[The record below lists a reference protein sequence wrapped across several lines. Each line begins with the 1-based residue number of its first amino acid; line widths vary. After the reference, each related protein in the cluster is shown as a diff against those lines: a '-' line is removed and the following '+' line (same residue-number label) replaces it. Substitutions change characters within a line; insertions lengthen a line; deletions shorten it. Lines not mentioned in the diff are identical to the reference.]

1 MNPKKVLYLLGI
13 TLMLGMF
20 AQNLF
25 MPILPAMQKEFQT
38 SATMINWTVSIFTV
52 MLAIMQI
59 IYGPFIDRFGRK
71 RVMIPALILFTIASI
86 GCYLV
91 DSIYGLLFFRALQ
104 GAGFAAIPIVAATI
118 IGDIFTGIQRASA
131 MGTYQMLLA
140 LSPAL
145 GPLLGGWI
153 GGIGGHSAVF
163 LFLAICAVFL
173 VGINAIL
180 LPETKKAQATSSGG
194 FTLGSFRNILLHPVG
209 ASVILIGFSQ
219 MYAYYCFLLFL
230 PVQLTNHYAVSVEII
245 GLVFLLVSVVFIISS
260 KLSAVLQNR
269 WGARKTLLVT
279 TGSNALAMF
288 LFMTAADVSFL
299 LLVVTSTLFA
309 LTLGVGMPAHT
320 ILLSEVFEAER
331 ATSIG
336 VYNFIRYTGM
346 AAGPI
351 LGAMLLEWGGVWL
364 EFGMAGILIALA
376 TLFAIQ
382 KVKRT
387 VANIQGEF

>member
-1 MNPKKVLYLLGI
+1 MSPKKVLYLLGI
-13 TLMLGMF
+13 TLLLGMF

-25 MPILPAMQKEFQT
+25 MPILPVMQQEFQT
-38 SATMINWTVSIFTV
+38 SATMINWTVSIFTI

-59 IYGPFIDRFGRK
+59 IYGPFIDRLGRK
-71 RVMIPALILFTIASI
+71 RVMIPALILYTIASI

-118 IGDIFTGIQRASA
+118 IGDLFTGSNRASA
-131 MGTYQMLLA
+131 MSTYQMILA

-173 VGINAIL
+173 VVINATL
-180 LPETKKAQATSSGG
+180 LPETKSNQATSSGG
-194 FTLGSFRNILLHPVG
+194 FTLGSFRDILLHPVG
-209 ASVILIGFSQ
+209 ASVILIGFTQ

-230 PVQLTNHYAVSVEII
+230 PAQLTHQYGITAEKI
-245 GLVFLLVSVVFIISS
+245 GLVFLLVSAVFIISS
-260 KLSAVLQNR
+260 KLSAFLQNL
-269 WGARKTLLVT
+269 WGARTTLLVT
-279 TGSNALAMF
+279 SGSNALAMF
-288 LFMTAADVSFL
+288 LFMIAADVSL
-299 LLVVTSTLFA
+299 LLLMVTSTLFA
-309 LTLGVGMPAHT
+309 LTLGVGLSTHT
-320 ILLSEVFEAER
+320 IMLSEVFERER
-331 ATSIG
+331 ATAIG

-351 LGAMLLEWGGVWL
+351 VGAILLDLGGIWL
-364 EFGMAGILIALA
+364 EFGIAGILIALA
-376 TLFAIQ
+376 TFFAVQ
-382 KVKRT
+382 MVKRT
-387 VANIQGEF
+387 VAESQG

>member
-1 MNPKKVLYLLGI
+1 MSPKKVLYLLGI
-13 TLMLGMF
+13 TLILGMF

-25 MPILPAMQKEFQT
+25 MPILPAMQHEFQT
-38 SATMINWTVSIFTV
+38 SATMINWTVSIFTL

-71 RVMIPALILFTIASI
+71 RVMIPALILYMIASI

-118 IGDIFTGIQRASA
+118 IGDLFTGNNRASA

-163 LFLAICAVFL
+163 LFLAISAVFL
-173 VGINAIL
+173 VGINATL
-180 LPETKKAQATSSGG
+180 LPETKRHQATSSGG
-194 FTLGSFRNILLHPVG
+194 FTLGSFRHILLHPVG

-230 PVQLTNHYAVSVEII
+230 PVQLTNHYAISVEQI
-245 GLVFLLVSVVFIISS
+245 GLVFLLVSAVFIISS
-260 KLSAVLQNR
+260 KLSALLQNR
-269 WGARKTLLVT
+269 WGARTTLVVT

-299 LLVVTSTLFA
+299 LLVITSTLFA
-309 LTLGVGMPAHT
+309 LTLGVGMSAHT

-331 ATSIG
+331 ATAIG

-346 AAGPI
+346 AAGPVV
-351 LGAMLLEWGGVWL
+351 GAMLLEWGGVWL

-376 TLFAIQ
+376 TLFARQ

-387 VANIQGEF
+387 AASMQGEF